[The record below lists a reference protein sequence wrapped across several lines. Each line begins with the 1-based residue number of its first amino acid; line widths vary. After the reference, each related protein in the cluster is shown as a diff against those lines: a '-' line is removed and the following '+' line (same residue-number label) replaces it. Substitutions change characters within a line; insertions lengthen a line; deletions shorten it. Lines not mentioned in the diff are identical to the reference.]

1 MTRIRHR
8 VVRTRR
14 IDFAYPAEDLPRH
27 FMNDDL
33 MMSHIVNVLSASFP
47 RGEEFFVTSLRN
59 YRDQIADPELKAQVA
74 GFIGQEAVH
83 GREHRTFNER
93 LDALG
98 YPASEIEQTIG
109 RMFDFV
115 ERRLSKRAQLA
126 MTAAFE
132 HYTAVIGEALLRTP
146 AAQAQFGVDEIRS
159 LFLWHAMEETEHKAV
174 AFDAFQEISGSYL
187 LRVGA
192 MQAITL
198 VWGAYVIRSIRRSL
212 RADPASRDRRR
223 LRRSL
228 LALLRSPFATPT
240 VAWHLLAYNGP
251 GFHPDDRDTS
261 ELLEEWKQRLFA
273 EGGLLAGRMRTA
285 EAV

>member
-1 MTRIRHR
+1 MTRIRRR

-14 IDFAYPAEDLPRH
+14 IDFVYPTEDLPRH

-59 YRDQIADPELKAQVA
+59 YRDQIADPELKTQVA

-83 GREHRTFNER
+83 RREHRTFNER

-98 YPASEIEQTIG
+98 YPASEIDQTIG

-115 ERRLSKRAQLA
+115 ERRLSKRAHLA

-146 AAQAQFGVDEIRS
+146 AAQAQFGVEEIRS

-187 LRVGA
+187 LRVGT
-192 MQAITL
+192 MHAITL

-212 RADPASRDRRR
+212 RSDPASRDRRR

-240 VAWHLLAYNGP
+240 VAGHLLAYNRP
-251 GFHPDDRDTS
+251 GFHPDDRDAS
-261 ELLEEWKQRLFA
+261 DLLEEWKQRLFA
-273 EGGLLAGRMRTA
+273 EGGPLVGRMRTA